1 MLERA
6 DATRSYGQYCP
17 VAVGLDLIGDRW
29 VLLIC
34 RELAGGP
41 RGFNALLRALPG
53 LASNLLSTR
62 LRTMVADGLV
72 ARGEGGYRLTQEGRA
87 VIPVL
92 RAIARFGVRG
102 LSSEPAEP
110 VNAYRST
117 RGFLLPWASSDKL
130 PPLVV
135 VHAADGSTAD
145 LVVENGVAG
154 VREHADDSRS
164 DVVHLHVD
172 AGNLVSVRRGESTFA
187 GHIEGP
193 DAAAAAVL
201 AALLL
206 TPADE

>member
-1 MLERA
+1 MRERA
-6 DATRSYGQYCP
+6 VAKRSYGQYCP
-17 VAVGLDLIGDRW
+17 VAAGLDLIGDRW

-34 RELAGGP
+34 RELVGGP
-41 RGFNALLRALPG
+41 RGFNELKRALPG

-62 LRTMVADGLV
+62 MRTMVADGLV
-72 ARGEGGYRLTQEGRA
+72 ARDEGGYRLTQEGRA

-102 LSSEPAEP
+102 LSSEPTEP

-117 RGFLLPWASSDKL
+117 RAFLLPWAMSDKL
-130 PPLVV
+130 PPLVI
-135 VHAADGSTAD
+135 VHAADGSRAD

-154 VREHADDSRS
+154 VREHADSSSS

-172 AGNLVSVRRGESTFA
+172 AGNLASVRRGESTFT
-187 GHIEGP
+187 GHVEGP
-193 DAAAAAVL
+193 GAAAAAVL

-206 TPADE
+206 TPPEA